1 LADIVYTS
9 RLIMEPLIPGNLH
22 TTAMAILPHD
32 QAAPA
37 LELALTL
44 DIPFW
49 PQLPHLNFYEDM
61 YVQAAEHFPGIQLF
75 PETSGIRFDT
85 EKFYEELPQL
95 LEHWDE
101 EAYFDISPQ
110 YSAVYHRFLELDLS
124 GYVAIRGQLEGPV
137 SFGLKILDE
146 GDRPLIFNDEVR
158 PLLLDFMARRAQVQ
172 LRRLREKH
180 PKAFM
185 FLDEP
190 GLQFIFSSISGY
202 PDSRAK
208 GDLDRFL
215 AQIER
220 PRGIHLCGNPDW
232 EFLLNRDLDILSLDI
247 YTNGE
252 VFQYYGKAI
261 RRFLDRGGVL
271 AWGLIPTSFESF
283 DQESQ
288 DHLMAYLESLWPTL
302 TAAGIDREQL
312 LAQSL
317 LAPATCCLI
326 NPDREKTVTR
336 AYAWLREVSR
346 RLREKYRLDD

>member
-1 LADIVYTS
+1 MPA
-9 RLIMEPLIPGNLH
+9 LIPGNLQ

-32 QAAPA
+32 RVEPA
-37 LELALTL
+37 LELALSL

-75 PETSGIRFDT
+75 PETASIRFDT
-85 EKFYEELPQL
+85 DKFYEGLPEL

-101 EAYFDISPQ
+101 LDYFDISPQ
-110 YSAVYHRFLELDLS
+110 YSAVYHRFLNLDLS

-137 SFGLKILDE
+137 SFGLKVLDE
-146 GDRPLIFNDEVR
+146 GDRPIIFNDQVR
-158 PLLLDFMARRAQVQ
+158 PIMLDFMARRAQAQ
-172 LRRLREKH
+172 LARLKEKH
-180 PKAFM
+180 PRAFL

-202 PDSRAK
+202 PDTRAK
-208 GDLDRFL
+208 DDLDRFL
-215 AQIER
+215 AQIDR

-252 VFQYYGKAI
+252 VFRCYGQAVK
-261 RRFLDRGGVL
+261 RFLDRGGVL
-271 AWGLIPTSFESF
+271 AWGLIPTCFETFS
-283 DQESQ
+283 QESQ
-288 DHLMAYLESLWPTL
+288 DHLLAYLEDLWPTL
-302 TAAGIDREQL
+302 LAAGIDRDQM

-326 NPDREKTVTR
+326 NPDREKTV
-336 AYAWLREVSR
+336 AESFAWLRQLSLH
-346 RLREKYRLDD
+346 LREKYRLF